1 MHGVALARS
10 LPRETAGIV
19 MSLCDGTYS
28 PTNVDSLNDNSASDN
43 NLFMENR
50 KRKCDRYPVSMFT
63 SAFIENSKLLRLVL
77 AHCKRNHCELLPSMR
92 RTHLELTL
100 EEWNTARRNGDGE
113 MEMIRSDEAMTVCVQ
128 LHSNMSLSIHC
139 LGKACAVK
147 SHFGTFGFGFCMYHL
162 FPSTP
167 VGVDRYLC

>member
-1 MHGVALARS
+1 MAEALSVHGVALARS

-28 PTNVDSLNDNSASDN
+28 PTNVDNLNDNTTSDN

-50 KRKCDRYPVSMFT
+50 KRKCDRYPVSKFT

-77 AHCKRNHCELLPSMR
+77 AHCKRNHCELLPSLR

-100 EEWNTARRNGDGE
+100 EEWNAARRNGDDE
-113 MEMIRSDEAMTVCVQ
+113 IEMIRSDEAMTVCVR
-128 LHSNMSLSIHC
+128 LHSN
-139 LGKACAVK
+139 K
-147 SHFGTFGFGFCMYHL
+147 
-162 FPSTP
+162 
-167 VGVDRYLC
+167 